1 VNVLRSMA
9 ANIFETLLRFLP
21 FPCRT
26 GLVKIGNPKSDSPV
40 FLTCNYHLT
49 VQRVRRALKEM
60 DAYLLVANSRGI
72 NVWCASAGGHLTN
85 HDVISV
91 LKTSGI
97 EELVK
102 RREVILP
109 QLAAVGIEAR
119 IIKKRTGW
127 RVIWGPVYAREIP
140 DFMKNKQ
147 KIDKKKREVEF
158 SWPQR
163 LEMAIAWAF
172 PMSLM
177 AGVMVIIFFPG
188 VFIPLILLIW
198 GLSLAIFLFF
208 PLYSSWLIRARKS
221 VTFSLLLWSV
231 ILIILAVYTF
241 FATNISWNFFIR
253 WGFMTFIF
261 VFILTI
267 DLKGSTPVFKGEL
280 SSRLK
285 IIIDEEKCKGAAFCE
300 TVCPRNCYE
309 VDRERRIAALPGAE
323 RCIQCGACIIQCPF
337 DALHFQSPKG
347 EMIPPEKV
355 RKYKQNYLG
364 QRLVRSAGNERFD

>member
-1 VNVLRSMA
+1 MKFLSYIA

-40 FLTCNYHLT
+40 FLTGNYHLT

-85 HDVISV
+85 HDIISV

-97 EELVK
+97 EELVNH
-102 RREVILP
+102 REVTLP
-109 QLAAVGIEAR
+109 QLAAVGIETR
-119 IIKKRTGW
+119 VIKKRTGW
-127 RVIWGPVYAREIP
+127 RVIWGPVYARDIP

-147 KIDKKKREVEF
+147 IIDKKRREVEF

-163 LEMAIAWAF
+163 LEMAVAWAF
-172 PMSLM
+172 PMSLL
-177 AGVMVIIFFPG
+177 AGIMGIIFFPE
-188 VFIPLILLIW
+188 VFLPFIFLIW
-198 GLSLAIFLFF
+198 GLSLTIFLFF
-208 PLYSSWLIRARKS
+208 PLYSSWLIRERKS
-221 VTFSLLLWSV
+221 VIFSLLLCSV

-241 FATNISWNFFIR
+241 FAANISWNFFIR
-253 WGFMTFIF
+253 WGFMAFIV
-261 VFILTI
+261 VFIITI

-280 SSRLK
+280 SSKLK

-300 TVCPRNCYE
+300 TVCPRNCFE
-309 VDRERRIAALPGAE
+309 VDKGRRIAALPGAK

-337 DALHFQSPKG
+337 DALYFQSPKG
-347 EMIPPEKV
+347 EMITPEKV

-364 QRLVRSAGNERFD
+364 QRLVRSAGKERFD